1 MFLKDLNRETC
12 HVTEKSSNSNA
23 IPMKLDSIYS
33 SLAIEKMFQSSS
45 ETVGR
50 TKTFFV

>member
-12 HVTEKSSNSNA
+12 HVTEKSSNSNG
-23 IPMKLDSIYS
+23 IPMELDSIYS

-50 TKTFFV
+50 AKTLSV